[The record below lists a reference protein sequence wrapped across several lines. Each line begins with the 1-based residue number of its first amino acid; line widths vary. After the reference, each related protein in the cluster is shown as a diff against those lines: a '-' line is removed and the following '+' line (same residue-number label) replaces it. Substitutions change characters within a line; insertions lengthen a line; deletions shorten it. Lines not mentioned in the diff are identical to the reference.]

1 MAGSHFCYDRPM
13 DRPKFLRRYANGVQ
27 LRVEQIGPNLWSGAV
42 YLGAIP
48 AEFFDTPGHRR
59 RWHVFT
65 ALTEEAAKRQTMT
78 TVNTLQPEG
87 PWVALF
93 HMTDQDWARDLAELG
108 FPGHLTREGVERWNG
123 F

>member
-1 MAGSHFCYDRPM
+1 MH
-13 DRPKFLRRYANGVQ
+13 YADGVQ

-42 YLGAIP
+42 YLGMIP
-48 AEFFDTPGHRR
+48 EEFLNIPGPRR

-87 PWVALF
+87 PWVDLCD
-93 HMTDQDWARDLAELG
+93 MPEEDWARGLAERG
-108 FPGHLTREGVERWNG
+108 FPGYLAREGMERWSG